1 MSHAALALTFA
12 LAFAAAPAAAA
23 APAPAQAYEIPYLTG
38 RVVDEAKIISPDE
51 RDRLTGMLKAHEQAT
66 TNQIVVLTA
75 STIGQTSIEEYA
87 VKVFEAW
94 KLGQKGKDN
103 GVLVV
108 VVPQDRKMRIEVG
121 YGLESTLPDGAAGE
135 IIRTWMTPA
144 FKAGN
149 YDKGIEDG
157 VAAVVA
163 RLEGRGGPVDR
174 QPAGPP
180 SSPTSSSRPM
190 ANGFAAAPMPIGQRL
205 LIGAFIFGMLG
216 IFTVVGIATPGVGWF
231 IYVFML
237 PFWAIFPIIIVGLQP
252 TLYLLATYLVGY
264 PVAKLY
270 LGRQEWYK
278 KSARELKTS
287 GRTSF
292 GGFVM
297 TSGGGSS
304 GSNWSS
310 GGGDSFSGGGGDS
323 GGGGASGSW

>member
-1 MSHAALALTFA
+1 VRRAGAALALTLA
-12 LAFAAAPAAAA
+12 LALAPAL
-23 APAPAQAYEIPYLTG
+23 AYDIPYLTG
-38 RVVDEAKIISPDE
+38 RVVDEANIISQGE
-51 RDRLTGMLKAHEQAT
+51 RDRLTAMLKAHEQAT
-66 TNQIVVLTA
+66 TNQVVVLTVP
-75 STIGQTSIEEYA
+75 TIGQTSIEEYA

-94 KLGQKGKDN
+94 KLGQKGKEN
-103 GVLVV
+103 GILVV

-121 YGLESTLPDGAAGE
+121 YGLEATLPDGAAGE

-157 VAAVVA
+157 VAAIIA

-174 QPAGPP
+174 TPAEA
-180 SSPTSSSRPM
+180 PTSSSASSRSM
-190 ANGFAAAPMPIGQRL
+190 ANGLDAAPMPLTQRL
-205 LIGAFIFGMLG
+205 LVGAFIFGMLG
-216 IFTVVGIATPGVGWF
+216 LFTIVGILTPGVGWF
-231 IYVFML
+231 IYVFMI
-237 PFWAIFPIIIVGLQP
+237 PFWAMFPIVVIGAQP
-252 TLYLLATYLVGY
+252 TLYLIATYLVGY
-264 PVAKLY
+264 PLAKLY

-278 KSARELKTS
+278 KSARELKTT

-304 GSNWSS
+304 GGGWS
-310 GGGDSFSGGGGDS
+310 GGGDSFSGGGGSS

>member
-1 MSHAALALTFA
+1 MRHAALALTLV
-12 LAFAAAPAAAA
+12 LAFAGAPAA
-23 APAPAQAYEIPYLTG
+23 APAPAPAYEIPFLTG
-38 RVVDEAKIISPDE
+38 RVVDEANIISADE
-51 RDRLTGMLKAHEQAT
+51 RNRLTAMLQAHEQAT
-66 TNQIVVLTA
+66 TNQIVVLTVP
-75 STIGQTSIEEYA
+75 TIGQASVEEYA

-180 SSPTSSSRPM
+180 SSSSSSSRPM

-231 IYVFML
+231 IYAFMI
-237 PFWAIFPIIIVGLQP
+237 PFWAIFPIIIVGSRP
-252 TLYLLATYLVGY
+252 TLYLLATYLIGY
-264 PVAKLY
+264 PMAKLS

-304 GSNWSS
+304 GSSWSS